1 MKDKERWQEWTKMTY
16 DLEIQLIFVITININ
31 VLNYPV
37 KKTDFLWPYLVSVS
51 PANLKY
57 KAKEKPRIFR

>member
-16 DLEIQLIFVITININ
+16 DPEIQLIFVITINTN

-37 KKTDFLWPYLVSVS
+37 KKTDFLWPYFVCL
-51 PANLKY
+51 LQT
-57 KAKEKPRIFR
+57 